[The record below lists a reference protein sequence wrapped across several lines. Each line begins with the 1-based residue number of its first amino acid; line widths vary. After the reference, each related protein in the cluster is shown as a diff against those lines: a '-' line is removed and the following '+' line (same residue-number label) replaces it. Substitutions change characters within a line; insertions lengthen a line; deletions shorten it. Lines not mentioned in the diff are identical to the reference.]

1 MNLDHLRAHCLSFP
15 GASEGLQWGECLLF
29 RVANK
34 IFVNVTLADTP
45 PRIWV
50 KCTAERCAELLE
62 IEGIRRAPYIGK
74 HDWVELERMDL
85 LRDTEM
91 REVIAESYQNIRNKL
106 PRSVQAKLEEK
117 QLPLRVKSRLGM
129 TKKKK
134 STRQSR
140 G

>member
-1 MNLDHLRAHCLSFP
+1 MNLDSLRAHCLSFP

-45 PRIWV
+45 PRVWV
-50 KCTAERCAELLE
+50 KCTPGRCAELLE

-85 LRDTEM
+85 LRDAEM
-91 REVIAESYQNIRNKL
+91 REVIAESYRNIRHV
-106 PRSVQAKLEEK
+106 PCAYR
-117 QLPLRVKSRLGM
+117 R
-129 TKKKK
+129 
-134 STRQSR
+134 R
-140 G
+140 GSSPAVL

>member
-1 MNLDHLRAHCLSFP
+1 MNLDSLRAYCLSFP
-15 GASEGLQWGECLLF
+15 GATEGLQWGECLLF

-45 PRIWV
+45 PRVWV
-50 KCTAERCAELLE
+50 KCTPGRCAELLE

-85 LRDTEM
+85 LRDAEM
-91 REVIAESYQNIRNKL
+91 REVIAESYQNIRSKL
-106 PRSVQAKLEEK
+106 PRSVQAKLGEK
-117 QLPLRVKSRLGM
+117 QIPVRVKSRLGM

-134 STRQSR
+134 SSRQSQ

>member
-1 MNLDHLRAHCLSFP
+1 MVIESLRKFCLSFP

-45 PRIWV
+45 PRVWV
-50 KCTAERCAELLE
+50 KCTPERCAELLE

-85 LRDTEM
+85 VRDGEM
-91 REVIAESYQNIRNKL
+91 RELIAESYRNIRSKL
-106 PRSVQAKLEEK
+106 PRTVQATLGEK
-117 QLPLRVKSRLGM
+117 RIPLRVKTRPGI

-134 STRQSR
+134 RA
-140 G
+140 

>member
-1 MNLDHLRAHCLSFP
+1 MDIESLRAYCLSFP
-15 GASEGLQWGECLLF
+15 GTCEGLQWGECLLF

-50 KCTAERCAELLE
+50 KCTPERCAELLE

-74 HDWVELERMDL
+74 HDWVELESVDL
-85 LRDTEM
+85 LRDGEL
-91 REVIAESYQNIRNKL
+91 REVIAESYQNIRSQL
-106 PRSVQAKLEEK
+106 PRRVQAKLSEK
-117 QLPLRVKSRLGM
+117 QIPRRVKTQLGM

-134 STRQSR
+134 SA
-140 G
+140 